1 MIGNRLKRAREALG
15 LSLRDLEATI
25 EGLVSAQAIGKYER
39 DEMMPSS
46 TVLLAMAKALRVS
59 PEFLL
64 SERKI
69 ELTGVDF
76 RKAPHTAAREERAV
90 EAAVLDHVERYLE
103 LEELL
108 AAEDGAW
115 SPPRG
120 AAFAIGD
127 IEDAEPAADTLRR
140 LWSLGTDPIPAMTEL
155 LEDMGIKVIALDLPE
170 CFSGSKAF
178 VQQSGQRDVPVIVI
192 NKNHN
197 GERQRFTLA
206 HELGHLVLCFA
217 ELSDAEQEKAAD
229 RFAGALLM
237 PKEMMTRLLGS
248 HRTSISI
255 GELVELKKI
264 FQVSVASLAV
274 RCSQLGVISKA
285 AYGRLWGQ
293 IRGMGWNSPGSN
305 EPHKLP
311 AEVPQRMERMCL
323 RAVAEQAISEAKGA
337 ELLRISVR
345 ELDRRLMGHVH

>member
-1 MIGNRLKRAREALG
+1 MIGNRLKRARDARG

-46 TVLLAMAKALRVS
+46 TVLLAMAKALRVT

-76 RKAPHTAAREERAV
+76 RKAPHAGAKEERLV
-90 EAAVLDHVERYLE
+90 EASVLDQVERYLE

-108 AAEDGAW
+108 AEEAGAW
-115 SPPRG
+115 SAPRG
-120 AAFAIGD
+120 AAFAVGRM
-127 IEDAEPAADTLRR
+127 EDAELAADSLRR
-140 LWSLGTDPIPAMTEL
+140 LWSLGNDPIPAMTEL
-155 LEDMGIKVIALDLPE
+155 LEDMGIKVIALDLPQ
-170 CFSGSKAF
+170 CVSGSKAF
-178 VQQSGQRDVPVIVI
+178 VQQSGRRDVPVIVV

-206 HELGHLVLCFA
+206 HELAHLVLRFV
-217 ELSDAEQEKAAD
+217 ELSGTEQERAAD
-229 RFAGALLM
+229 RFAGAFLM
-237 PKEMMTRLLGS
+237 PKDMMARLLGS
-248 HRTSISI
+248 HRTSIAV
-255 GELVELKKI
+255 GELVELKKV
-264 FQVSVASLAV
+264 FHVSVASLAV
-274 RCSQLGVISKA
+274 RCSQLGLLSKA

-293 IRGMGWNSPGSN
+293 IRGLGWNGPGST

-311 AEVPQRMERMCL
+311 PEIPQRMERMCL

-337 ELLRISVR
+337 ELLNISVR
-345 ELDRRLMGHVH
+345 ELDRRLMGQVH

>member
-1 MIGNRLKRAREALG
+1 
-15 LSLRDLEATI
+15 
-25 EGLVSAQAIGKYER
+25 
-39 DEMMPSS
+39 MPWRRRCASP
-46 TVLLAMAKALRVS
+46 

-90 EAAVLDHVERYLE
+90 EAAVLDQVERYLE

-108 AAEDGAW
+108 AADEGTW
-115 SPPRG
+115 SPPRS
-120 AAFAIGD
+120 APFAIGEV
-127 IEDAEPAADTLRR
+127 EDAELAAEALRR

-155 LEDMGIKVIALDLPE
+155 LEDMGIKVIALDLPQ
-170 CFSGSKAF
+170 CVSGSKAF
-178 VQQSGQRDVPVIVI
+178 VQQSGQCAVPVIVI

-206 HELGHLVLCFA
+206 HELGHLVLRFT
-217 ELSDAEQEKAAD
+217 EMSDAEQEKAAD

-237 PKEMMTRLLGS
+237 PKEMMTRLLGG

-285 AYGRLWGQ
+285 AHGRLWGQ
-293 IRGMGWNSPGSN
+293 IRAMGWNSPGSN

-311 AEVPQRMERMCL
+311 RRSAATHGAHVPASRRRAGHFGSER
-323 RAVAEQAISEAKGA
+323 G
-337 ELLRISVR
+337 
-345 ELDRRLMGHVH
+345 